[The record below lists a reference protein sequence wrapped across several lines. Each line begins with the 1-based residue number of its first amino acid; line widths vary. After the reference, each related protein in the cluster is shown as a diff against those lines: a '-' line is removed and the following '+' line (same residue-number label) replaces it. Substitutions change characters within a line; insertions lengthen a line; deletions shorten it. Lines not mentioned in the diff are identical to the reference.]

1 MILDKD
7 LINSLMN
14 DIDEN
19 SLYVQSLVDDLVNQ
33 CCGSLDKYIEYVKDI
48 LNDTD
53 REVTNEELDDII
65 MAIPTILYSVGV
77 CQEKLGIKSDV
88 SSSSRQLQYNK
99 IYIDT
104 AGTAGIK
111 KAVADNELFN
121 ESLITVVYDRAYDI
135 IKSKINFAFEILQS
149 AKKVMSRRISE
160 LELSRS
166 ATGRVSTKEN

>member
-14 DIDEN
+14 DADEN

-104 AGTAGIK
+104 AGTA
-111 KAVADNELFN
+111 
-121 ESLITVVYDRAYDI
+121 
-135 IKSKINFAFEILQS
+135 
-149 AKKVMSRRISE
+149 
-160 LELSRS
+160 
-166 ATGRVSTKEN
+166 